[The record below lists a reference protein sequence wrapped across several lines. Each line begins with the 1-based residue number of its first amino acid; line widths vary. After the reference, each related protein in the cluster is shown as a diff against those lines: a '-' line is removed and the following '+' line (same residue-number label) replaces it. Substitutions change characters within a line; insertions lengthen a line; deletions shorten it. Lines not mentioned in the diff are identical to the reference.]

1 MTLRSDQPRLYYYQ
15 RPSTRDAMRDV
26 AFVTLM
32 KAYGRLWVAVALL
45 VAIAFPALKDIM
57 GIVAVVLFIE
67 VLWRTWATRKLGQR
81 CQY

>member
-1 MTLRSDQPRLYYYQ
+1 
-15 RPSTRDAMRDV
+15 MRDV

-67 VLWRTWATRKLGQR
+67 VLWRTWATRKVGQR

>member
-1 MTLRSDQPRLYYYQ
+1 
-15 RPSTRDAMRDV
+15 MRDV

-32 KAYGRLWVAVALL
+32 KAYGMLWVVVALL

-67 VLWRTWATRKLGQR
+67 VPWRTWATRKLGQR